1 MLYVNGNTAL
11 GERVVRADFRQATV
25 KGGVVVLTLEV
36 LADAQ
41 GAFDVVRMAGR
52 PVVVAVAPVQPEL
65 ELEPVEGE

>member
-1 MLYVNGNTAL
+1 MLYASGDTGL

-36 LADAQ
+36 LADAE

-65 ELEPVEGE
+65 ELGGE